1 MKIARPKPPVTEF
14 RRKRAPPPQAT
25 KLLLYSLLAGLIF
38 MGTLAVVFIPRF
50 LETPQAPVEIVELT
64 LAAGGRIV
72 VNTSSFQLSLSL
84 FNATL
89 YENNATLAHLGTGLS
104 PATGALSFTD
114 ANGNGQLDI
123 GDYFTVHVTVAA
135 TYRLEVWQTDVG
147 RLVGYATWT
156 GILS

>member
-1 MKIARPKPPVTEF
+1 MKIARPKPVETQF

-50 LETPQAPVEIVELT
+50 LETPQAAVEIVDLT
-64 LAAGGRIV
+64 AAAGGRID
-72 VNTSSFQLSLSL
+72 VNASTLQLSLSL

-89 YENNATLAHLGTGLS
+89 YQDNVSLAHLGGGLG
-104 PATGALSFTD
+104 PATAALTFTD
-114 ANGNGQLDI
+114 ANGDRQLDA
-123 GDYFTVHVTVAA
+123 GDYFTVHATVAA
-135 TYRLEVWQTDVG
+135 SYRLEVWQTDVG
-147 RLVGYATWT
+147 RLVGFYSWT

>member
-1 MKIARPKPPVTEF
+1 MKIARPKPPETEF

-50 LETPQAPVEIVELT
+50 LETPQAPVEIIELS
-64 LAAGGRIV
+64 AVPGGRIV
-72 VNTSSFQLSLSL
+72 VNASSFQLSLSL

-89 YENNATLAHLGTGLS
+89 YQDNATLARLGGGLS
-104 PATGALSFTD
+104 PATAALSFTD
-114 ANGNGQLDI
+114 ANGDVKLDD
-123 GDYFTVHVTVAA
+123 GDYLTVHVTVAA
-135 TYRLEVWQTDVG
+135 SYRLEVWQTDVG
-147 RLVGYATWT
+147 RLIGFYTWT